1 MAFAMFFISEYSAMI
16 TASALMV
23 TLFFGGWDIPFT
35 TWDNAQPYSVLKTL
49 ATLASFGAKTLFF
62 LFTFIWI
69 RWTLP
74 RFRYDQLMSLGWKIM
89 LPVAL
94 AYIVIVATAIL
105 VLDLAGV
112 ARGPVYGLLLFAL
125 NLVLLVALF
134 VGLDRG
140 RLISPASARARADEV
155 ARLRARAFATR
166 GARRPAVAE
175 LAGEAAD

>member
-1 MAFAMFFISEYSAMI
+1 MI
-16 TASALMV
+16 TQSALMV

-35 TWDNAQPYSVLKTL
+35 TWDNAGEYGVLKTL
-49 ATLASFGAKTLFF
+49 ATLASFGVKTLAF

-74 RFRYDQLMSLGWKIM
+74 RFRYDQLMSLGWKFM

-94 AYIVIVATAIL
+94 AYIVIIASATLA
-105 VLDLAGV
+105 LDAAGV
-112 ARGPVYGLLLFAL
+112 ARGTLYGAILFAI
-125 NLVLLVALF
+125 NLVLLVLLF
-134 VGLDRG
+134 VVLDRG
-140 RLISPASARARADEV
+140 RLISPASPRAQAEEV

-166 GARRPAVAE
+166 AAGRRAPIGE